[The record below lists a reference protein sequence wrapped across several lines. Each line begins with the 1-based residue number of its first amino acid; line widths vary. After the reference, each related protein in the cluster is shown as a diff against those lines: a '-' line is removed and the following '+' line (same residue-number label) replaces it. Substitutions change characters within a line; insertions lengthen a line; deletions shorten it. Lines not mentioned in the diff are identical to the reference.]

1 MQMPKKREH
10 VSLFFDFWREK
21 VSVRELSD
29 DFGTVYDPFLLV
41 GETVV
46 SRQPQRTRKA
56 SFFILL
62 SFYGQRILADYR
74 PNPPGRHLIRIGF
87 AFEHDECRVVLRTL
101 FRVNAESVREVQ
113 QAAQM
118 AERAFGV

>member
-46 SRQPQRTRKA
+46 LIRKKQ
-56 SFFILL
+56 SLF
-62 SFYGQRILADYR
+62 SPRIL
-74 PNPPGRHLIRIGF
+74 F
-87 AFEHDECRVVLRTL
+87 F
-101 FRVNAESVREVQ
+101 
-113 QAAQM
+113 
-118 AERAFGV
+118 